1 MQRLNRGMMSRY
13 EIHDRIPGTV
23 NAIQFGMDATLLGLV
38 DRLIDDV
45 GLGAGIACIQAEE
58 EGFAAL
64 MREQDGLFTVVVRG
78 YINDKHVYQEK
89 VVQSVVQTIDPASDF
104 DSLTVLSRNEAL
116 ALGIL
121 NLESLHPE
129 IALGLAAR
137 FLAARYQAG
146 LDGLEFICTG
156 ESVDCGAQARAMI
169 EKIAVPWHINEG
181 FEAWLREKNAFYP
194 ALADCLVFRCEAAEA
209 AKLCG
214 DMNYADGLIHIAEPY
229 ASLTIQAPSGFRERW
244 KLDAAPGVR
253 FVDDLAPELLKKH
266 RIFDAGLFAMAAPG
280 YLLGCDTLNDC
291 MRHERLRAHTG
302 STFFEEII
310 PGAPFAREEIA
321 PYVIAVCER
330 FENPLNHNPI
340 LRSSHHLF
348 RRFVRGVLPLM
359 REWAREN
366 FEVPR
371 RMGFSLAA
379 AIMLYAGVRPNQ
391 AGIYEVARGAQTHI
405 LEDDPE
411 ILRAFA
417 RLSHDMPPESL
428 AYAVLADRD
437 LWNGLD
443 LRQID
448 GMESRVTFDIAAI
461 QRNPT
466 FLPEGD

>member
-13 EIHDRIPGTV
+13 EIPDRIPGAV
-23 NAIQFGMDATLLGLV
+23 SAIQFGMDATLLGLV
-38 DRLIDDV
+38 DRLIDDA
-45 GLGAGIACIQAEE
+45 GLGVGIACVQAEE
-58 EGFAAL
+58 EGYAAL

-78 YINDKHVYQEK
+78 YINDKHVYEEK
-89 VVQSVVQTIDPASDF
+89 VVQSAMRAIDPASDF
-104 DSLTVLSRNEAL
+104 DSLTALSRNEAL

-121 NLESLHPE
+121 NLESPRPE

-137 FLAARYQAG
+137 FLATRYQAG
-146 LDGLEFICTG
+146 LGGLEFICAG
-156 ESVDCGAQARAMI
+156 ESADCGAQARAMI
-169 EKIAVPWHINEG
+169 ERIAAPWHMEPG
-181 FEAWLREKNAFYP
+181 FDVWLREKNAFYP
-194 ALADCLVFRCEAAEA
+194 ALADGLVFRCEAAEA

-229 ASLTIQAPSGFRERW
+229 AALVIQAPSGFQERW

-253 FVDDLAPELLKKH
+253 FTDDLAPEFLKKH
-266 RIFDAGLFAMAAPG
+266 RVFDAGLFAMAAPG
-280 YLLGCDTLNDC
+280 YLLGCDTLSDC
-291 MRHERLRAHTG
+291 MRHERLRAHIG
-302 STFFEEII
+302 GAFFEEII
-310 PGAPFAREEIA
+310 PGAPFTREEIA

-330 FENPLNHNPI
+330 FENPLNRNPI
-340 LRSSHHLF
+340 LRASHHLF

-379 AIMLYAGVRPNQ
+379 AIMLYAGVRPNP
-391 AGIYEVARGAQTHI
+391 AGIYEVARGAQTHL

-411 ILRAFA
+411 ILQAFA
-417 RLSHDMPPESL
+417 RLSHDMPSESL

-461 QRNPT
+461 QRNPA

>member
-13 EIHDRIPGTV
+13 EIPDRIPGAV
-23 NAIQFGMDATLLGLV
+23 SAIQFGMDATLLGLV
-38 DRLIDDV
+38 DRLIDDA
-45 GLGAGIACIQAEE
+45 GLGVGIACVQAEE
-58 EGFAAL
+58 EGYAAL

-78 YINDKHVYQEK
+78 YINDKHVYEEK
-89 VVQSVVQTIDPASDF
+89 VVQSAMRAIDPASDF
-104 DSLTVLSRNEAL
+104 DSLTALSRNEAL

-121 NLESLHPE
+121 NLESPRPE

-137 FLAARYQAG
+137 FLATRYQAG
-146 LDGLEFICTG
+146 LGGLEFICAG
-156 ESVDCGAQARAMI
+156 ESADCGAQVRAMI
-169 EKIAVPWHINEG
+169 ERIAAPWHMEPG
-181 FEAWLREKNAFYP
+181 FDVWLREKNAFYP
-194 ALADCLVFRCEAAEA
+194 ALADGLVFRCEAAEA

-229 ASLTIQAPSGFRERW
+229 AALVIQAPSGFRERW

-253 FVDDLAPELLKKH
+253 FTDDLAPELLKKH
-266 RIFDAGLFAMAAPG
+266 RVFDAGLFAMAAPG
-280 YLLGCDTLNDC
+280 YLLGCDTLSDC
-291 MRHERLRAHTG
+291 MRHGRLRAHIG
-302 STFFEEII
+302 GAFFEEII

-330 FENPLNHNPI
+330 FENPLNRNPI
-340 LRSSHHLF
+340 LRASHHLF

-379 AIMLYAGVRPNQ
+379 AIMLYAGVRPNP
-391 AGIYEVARGAQTHI
+391 AGIYEVARGAQTHL

-411 ILRAFA
+411 ILQAFA
-417 RLSHDMPPESL
+417 RLSHDMPSESL

-461 QRNPT
+461 QRNPA